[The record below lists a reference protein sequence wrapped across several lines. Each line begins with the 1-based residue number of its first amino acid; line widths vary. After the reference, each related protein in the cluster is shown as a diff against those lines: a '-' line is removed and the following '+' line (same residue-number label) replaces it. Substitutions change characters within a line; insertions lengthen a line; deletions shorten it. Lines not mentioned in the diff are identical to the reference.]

1 MNSDI
6 KKHLIVALDLP
17 TADEALKTASELKG
31 LVNYMKV
38 GKQLFTAAGP
48 DFIERLHDEGFKV
61 FLDMKFHDI
70 PNTVG
75 AASVEAAKLGVFM
88 FNMHTSGGI
97 EMMKT
102 AAERVR
108 DFSEKNGVHRP
119 LLIGV
124 TVLTSLGNED
134 LHKIGITNDV
144 RAQVQ
149 LLSRLAKD
157 SGLDGVVASAQEIK
171 MIKEEC
177 GQDFIIVTPGIR
189 PAGSPPDDQKRT
201 MTAAEALNEGADYIV
216 VGRPVT
222 GAKDKAEAV
231 RTLLG

>member
-6 KKHLIVALDLP
+6 NKHLIVALDLP
-17 TADEALKTASELKG
+17 TAEEALKTASELKG
-31 LVNYMKV
+31 LVEYMKI

-48 DFIERLHDEGFKV
+48 EFVKKLRDEGFKV

-88 FNMHTSGGI
+88 FNMHTSGGV

-108 DFSEKNGVHRP
+108 DYSEKNGIVKP

-124 TVLTSLGNED
+124 TVLTSLGNDD

-144 RAQVQ
+144 RAQVR

-177 GQDFIIVTPGIR
+177 SSDFVIVTPGIR
-189 PAGSPPDDQKRT
+189 PAGSSQDDQKRT

-216 VGRPVT
+216 VGRPIT
-222 GAKDKAEAV
+222 GAKDKKDAV